1 MKKPSIATN
10 NTTATALLLE
20 NCLAKTYGDKQAG
33 RQVLNHCQIVGEV
46 ARELITRMPEWL
58 RNELF
63 PSGSELVA
71 ACHDIGK
78 VSPSFQ
84 EKIYRGTGGYK
95 WNSKA
100 ELKNINPDIE
110 KNWGG
115 HAGVSQVAA
124 DALAV
129 GKFIPEILGQHHGY
143 SPTLSNLATD
153 AVFGGVA
160 WQQRREELVTRLKSD
175 LLKCDF
181 PTVKSPEHARV
192 LAGLTSVADW
202 IGSSSL
208 FDNPITD
215 WQPLIKQSLDNAG
228 FIRPEIKADLSFAK
242 IFNFEPHDSQT
253 KLFEHATQAGV
264 YILEAPMGLGKTEA
278 ALYAA
283 YKAMSYGQAT
293 GIYFA
298 LPTQLTSDK
307 IHDRVNQFLEKIL
320 DDNSSHKKALLL
332 HGNAWLKEI
341 ELGKEGN
348 PDSSWFDNKKRGI
361 LAPFAVGTI
370 DQALMAVM
378 NVRHG
383 FVRSFGLAGK
393 VVILDEVHSYD
404 AYTGT
409 ILDALVKALRDLH
422 CTVII
427 LSATLTQERR
437 AQLVTHSDGRG
448 ENIGVEGNPNGSWET
463 PPQALGSQHY
473 PLISA
478 QPYGEKLQELTVA
491 TLENH
496 TVKIHCCQD
505 DSEAIEEAL
514 IRAEQGQQVLWIENT
529 VAEVQELFRVLN
541 TRASSMDI
549 DCGLLHSR
557 FLKTDRTDKE
567 SHWVKLY
574 GKDNTEERQAKG
586 RILVGTQV
594 LEQSLDIDA
603 DFLISRFAP
612 TDMVLQRMGRL
623 WRHKNLDRNKSA
635 QCEAWLLVPE
645 LNAAIE
651 NTDLFGKSAFVY
663 APYVL
668 CRSLNVWYE
677 LERVSLPSDIR
688 KLIEATYFENEE
700 VGKMRRYKSKLEKK
714 RGELNQLALFGL
726 SKAGKTLPET
736 ASTRYSEQDSV
747 QVLLLRGFRHNADKT
762 GTEITLLNNEKIVLP
777 RSIKVEDK
785 NRWRELAA
793 KLLKETVQV
802 ANYLAPQAL
811 PIGELN
817 WLREYIYLGK
827 PEFGESLL
835 RVAIVSEDDEIKS
848 LAGGV
853 ALEKYKLSYNNHLG
867 YQAEK

>member
-1 MKKPSIATN
+1 MKKPNVATN
-10 NTTATALLLE
+10 ITTEIALQLE
-20 NCLAKTYGDKQAG
+20 ECLAKTYGEKQAG

-46 ARELITRMPEWL
+46 ARELIKRMPDWL
-58 RNELF
+58 RNDLF
-63 PSGSELVA
+63 PKGSELIA

-78 VSPSFQ
+78 VSPTFQ
-84 EKIYRGTGGYK
+84 EKIYRGTQGYK
-95 WNSKA
+95 WNSKP

-115 HAGVSQVAA
+115 HAGVSQIAA

-129 GKFIPEILGQHHGY
+129 GEFIPEILGQHHGS
-143 SPTLSNLATD
+143 SPTVSNLATD
-153 AVFGGVA
+153 AVFGGAV
-160 WQQRREELVTRLKSD
+160 WQQRREELVTRLKGD

-192 LAGLTSVADW
+192 LAGLTSVSDW

-208 FDNPITD
+208 FDSPTTD

-228 FIRPEIKADLSFAK
+228 FIRPLFKPNLTFSD
-242 IFNFEPHDSQT
+242 IFNGKQPYESQT
-253 KLFEHATQAGV
+253 KLFEQATQAGV

-283 YKAMSYGQAT
+283 YKAMSFGQAT
-293 GIYFA
+293 GLYFA

-307 IHDRVNQFLEKIL
+307 IHDRVNDFLTKIL
-320 DDNSSHKKALLL
+320 VEDSPHRSALLA
-332 HGNAWLKEI
+332 HGSAWLKDT

-348 PDSSWFDNKKRGI
+348 PDSSWFDDKKRKL

-378 NVRHG
+378 NVKHG

-409 ILDALVKALRDLH
+409 ILDELVKQLRELH

-427 LSATLTQERR
+427 LSATLTKERR
-437 AQLVTHSDGRG
+437 EKLLAQSIQ
-448 ENIGVEGNPNGSWET
+448 E
-463 PPQALGSQHY
+463 QAY

-478 QPYGEKLQELTVA
+478 KSHKAELQELTVA
-491 TLENH
+491 PLENH
-496 TVKIHCCQD
+496 NVNIHCCQVD
-505 DSEAIEEAL
+505 DEAIEEVL
-514 IRAEQGQQVLWIENT
+514 KRAEQGQQILWIENT
-529 VAEVQELFRVLN
+529 VAEAQKQFSVLN
-541 TRASSMDI
+541 GRASGMGI
-549 DCGLLHSR
+549 ECGLLHSR

-567 SHWVKLY
+567 NYWVELY

-603 DFLISRFAP
+603 DFLITRFAP
-612 TDMVLQRMGRL
+612 TDMLLQRMGRL
-623 WRHKNLDRNKSA
+623 WRHENPNRNKSA
-635 QCEAWLLVPE
+635 QCEVWLLVPE

-651 NTDLFGKSAFVY
+651 NTDLFGNSAKVY
-663 APYVL
+663 SPYVL
-668 CRSLNVWYE
+668 CRSLNVWHK
-677 LERVSLPSDIR
+677 LESVALPHQIR
-688 KLIEATYFENEE
+688 ELIEATYVENKED
-700 VGKMRRYKSKLEKK
+700 GKMRRYKSELETK
-714 RGELNQLALFGL
+714 RAELNQLALFGL
-726 SKAGKTLPET
+726 STAGKTLPET

-747 QVLLLRGFRHNADKT
+747 QVLLLRGFRHNADKS
-762 GTEITLLNNEKIVLP
+762 GTEITLLNNEKILLP
-777 RSIKVEDK
+777 HRIKTEDK
-785 NRWRELAA
+785 QRWRKLAA
-793 KLLKETVQV
+793 TILKNTVQV
-802 ANYLAPQAL
+802 ADYLAPQAL

-817 WLREYIYLGK
+817 WLKEFIYLGK

-835 RVAIVSEDDEIKS
+835 RVAIVNEDDEIKS
-848 LAGGV
+848 LTGGV
-853 ALEKYKLSYNNHLG
+853 ALEQYKLSYNNHLG
-867 YQAEK
+867 YYAEKNRS